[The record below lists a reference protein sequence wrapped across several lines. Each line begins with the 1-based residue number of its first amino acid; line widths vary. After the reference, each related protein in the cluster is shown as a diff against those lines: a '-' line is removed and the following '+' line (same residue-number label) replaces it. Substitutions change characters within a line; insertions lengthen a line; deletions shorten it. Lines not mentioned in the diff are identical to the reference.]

1 MIKKPGRKPKAKV
14 SKRVRRPAREARTSP
29 KRQPAPAAPPDVIP
43 QLVAAGAQT
52 LELTIDPAWRDAVA
66 FNLRLILRH
75 AALVDDFE
83 LPDDAEPA
91 PIFRA

>member
-1 MIKKPGRKPKAKV
+1 MKRDVRLKAKPR
-14 SKRVRRPAREARTSP
+14 SKRAA
-29 KRQPAPAAPPDVIP
+29 KKAPAKAPEKDPVEALVI
-43 QLVAAGAQT
+43 AGARA
-52 LELTIDPAWRDAVA
+52 LGLPVEPAWRANVI

-75 AALVDDFE
+75 AALVDEFV